1 MLIKAN
7 AADFDFF
14 YNLYMH
20 PQVNPYLLYELM
32 TKELFKP
39 IYNELLQQQVL
50 YKFNDG
56 IANAGMCKLILHKYR
71 DGHKLYVGG
80 LAVHP
85 AHAGKG
91 YGFILMQDIISFARE
106 NNRSRVDLS
115 VSTENEKAIAL
126 YKKCGFEIEGVMK
139 NFTYLQSEN
148 RFIDEYV
155 MSLVM
160 NNFDAE
166 PTNINIHSD
175 KSLPLAVVQRAVK
188 LLFVCIENSNRSQM
202 SEAFAK
208 IIGSENVEAYS
219 AGSNPSGTVNPKA
232 IAAMKELGYDLRMH
246 YSKSLEEVKQF
257 APFDVVVTMGCG
269 DACPWMPAKQFI
281 DWQIPDPKHLQ
292 PQQFNEV
299 RDFIRGKVEQLIKS
313 LSK

>member
-1 MLIKAN
+1 LLVTTLVKKKIFDRMLIKAN
-7 AADFDFF
+7 EADFDFF

-126 YKKCGFEIEGVMK
+126 YKKCGFEIEGTLK
-139 NFTYLQSEN
+139 NFTYLQNEN
-148 RFIDEYV
+148 RFIDEYI
-155 MSLVM
+155 MSL
-160 NNFDAE
+160 
-166 PTNINIHSD
+166 ILH
-175 KSLPLAVVQRAVK
+175 
-188 LLFVCIENSNRSQM
+188 
-202 SEAFAK
+202 
-208 IIGSENVEAYS
+208 
-219 AGSNPSGTVNPKA
+219 
-232 IAAMKELGYDLRMH
+232 
-246 YSKSLEEVKQF
+246 
-257 APFDVVVTMGCG
+257 
-269 DACPWMPAKQFI
+269 
-281 DWQIPDPKHLQ
+281 
-292 PQQFNEV
+292 
-299 RDFIRGKVEQLIKS
+299 
-313 LSK
+313 